1 MASPTPLTL
10 EDFREIYPEL
20 TEDKYSDTA
29 VKIRLSLADKFFAAD
44 RFDDPDIRAHVM
56 GLYTAHYLTAYGP
69 AASGGIGSG
78 GGTLGVV
85 SSKSVDGAS
94 VSYDTSTGTE
104 EGAGFWNLTLYGR
117 ELYRLMQIFGA
128 GGVQI

>member
-1 MASPTPLTL
+1 MPSPMPLTL

-20 TEDKYSDTA
+20 TEDKYSDAA
-29 VKIRLSLADKFFAAD
+29 VRIRLSLADKFFAVD
-44 RFDDPDIRAHVM
+44 RFEDADVRAHVM
-56 GLYTAHYLTAYGP
+56 GLYAAHYLTAYGP
-69 AASGGIGSG
+69 AASGGIGS